1 MQVAPAAAAAP
12 VSVAPVSVA
21 PATAVPG
28 APAAAPAAVPAVET
42 VELNPAYQDG
52 PADGVPVTLQP
63 LDSAPDAPGPGKE
76 IYYNIIIDITLEK
89 MLREFNLIY
98 CTIKQLQS
106 QVYDIALY
114 AHVYPL

>member
-12 VSVAPVSVA
+12 AAAPVSVA

-52 PADGVPVTLQP
+52 PVDGVPVTLQP
-63 LDSAPDAPGPGKE
+63 LDSAPDTPGPGK
-76 IYYNIIIDITLEK
+76 DIPILL
-89 MLREFNLIY
+89 MMFQYRVFFVSLIRNRTASVVTY
-98 CTIKQLQS
+98 IL
-106 QVYDIALY
+106 
-114 AHVYPL
+114 